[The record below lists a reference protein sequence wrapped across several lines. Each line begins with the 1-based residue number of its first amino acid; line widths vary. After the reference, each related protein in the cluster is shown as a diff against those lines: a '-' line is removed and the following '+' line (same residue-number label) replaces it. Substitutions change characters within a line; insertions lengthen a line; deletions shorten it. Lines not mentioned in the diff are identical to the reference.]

1 MQVMPLARHRWSS
14 QAWGKQ
20 GQSTTG
26 GGVDNRSEASC
37 LVSANPV
44 FLTEPCGVDYW
55 LEVVFLLIGLFET
68 DVVVLG
74 KRSASHEMQLSRRT
88 EQLNKIPGYLKP
100 IINAARLRQTNR
112 VGGY

>member
-1 MQVMPLARHRWSS
+1 MQVIRLARHRWST

-44 FLTEPCGVDYW
+44 FLTEPYGVDYW

-68 DVVVLG
+68 GVVCGRYVSSTYAG
-74 KRSASHEMQLSRRT
+74 SD
-88 EQLNKIPGYLKP
+88 GYGEATP
-100 IINAARLRQTNR
+100 
-112 VGGY
+112 